1 MNLNKKK
8 VLIYPKIYEN
18 EKKLKIIEYMKNYY
32 LNQLKN
38 KNIFKN
44 KIINL
49 NCRDRYILFKIYE
62 FVKENYDLNKS
73 CYLQKHNITYF
84 NENKERYIK
93 YYEMVKNSNR
103 NINYLNELLF
113 LGKNNFDIKFCS
125 KKKYLNNSLIIKK
138 GSFIV
143 TFDM

>member
-73 CYLQKHNITYF
+73 CYLQKHNIIYY
-84 NENKERYIK
+84 NENKERYMK

-113 LGKNNFDIKFCS
+113 LGKNNFDVKFCS

-143 TFDM
+143 SFD